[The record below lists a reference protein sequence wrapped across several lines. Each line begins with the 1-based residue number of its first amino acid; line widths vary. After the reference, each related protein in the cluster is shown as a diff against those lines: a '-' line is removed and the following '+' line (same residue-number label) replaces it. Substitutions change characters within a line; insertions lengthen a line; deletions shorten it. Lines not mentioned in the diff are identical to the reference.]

1 MADQICIGKLRDG
14 SRCTRKAAPLSN
26 YCEEHRPEIRR
37 SPLRSDALYEAVL
50 YDRLPCSTRTSRFTD
65 TELKEILEGS
75 EEEKE

>member
-26 YCEEHRPEIRR
+26 YCEEHRPAIRR

-50 YDRLPCSTRTSRFTD
+50 YDRLPCSKTSLFTD
-65 TELKEILEGS
+65 TELKKILEGS
-75 EEEKE
+75 EEKKE